1 MTDKTIAYHFT
12 NGATL
17 RDGRPV
23 PPIGETLVH
32 DGPIDWCKS
41 GLYASIR
48 PCWALSLA
56 PGNMLH
62 QAACEAIER
71 QDAAKLV
78 CRRRTIRASIDA
90 TTLLLRFAADQ
101 ALSVAHL
108 WEMPDSVR
116 DYLTTLDETARRESF
131 KGFQRWPPKPI
142 SSAAEIASVA
152 AAGVVRS
159 AAYLAANNT
168 AIQAAECL
176 SISASGHIGNWK
188 TPHAQAM
195 IDFDDRVAAAF
206 ARP

>member
-12 NGATL
+12 GTHL

-48 PCWALSLA
+48 PCWALSFA

-62 QAACEAIER
+62 QVECEEIER

-90 TTLLLRFAADQ
+90 ETLLLRFAADQ

-108 WEMPDSVR
+108 WEMPDVVR
-116 DYLTTLDETARRESF
+116 DYLTTLDETARRESC
-131 KGFQRWPPKPI
+131 KVCPRWPSESI
-142 SSAAEIASVA
+142 STVAVIAFIA
-152 AAGVVRS
+152 AAGAVRS
-159 AAYLAANNT
+159 PAYMAANNT
-168 AIQAAECL
+168 AIQAADCL
-176 SISASGHIGNWK
+176 SVSTAGHIGNWK